1 MCWKYKNP
9 HGTLFIWCEILN
21 GKEHRSNYLA
31 VLDKREY
38 YNNAYNYCPYCGNKL
53 EERRQSDWKN

>member
-1 MCWKYKNP
+1 MEDKCVGNMKI
-9 HGTLFIWCEILN
+9 HM
-21 GKEHRSNYLA
+21 EHRSNYLA

-53 EERRQSDWKN
+53 EERRQSDWKS